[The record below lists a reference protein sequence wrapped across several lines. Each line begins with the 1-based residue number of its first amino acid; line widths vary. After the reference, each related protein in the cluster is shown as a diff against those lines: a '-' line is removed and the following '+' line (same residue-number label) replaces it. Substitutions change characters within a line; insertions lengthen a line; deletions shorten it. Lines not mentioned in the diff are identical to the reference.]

1 MAQLLLKGHPIGT
14 IDGVL
19 LDKDGTL
26 SHSEPHLLDLAERRI
41 SAALTLWSET
51 RGTPDP
57 KLHATLS
64 RAFGVEPGGALHP
77 GGTLA
82 VAARQDNLASTATV
96 FCLFGCSWP
105 EGLSMA
111 ERCFNHVDQ
120 QAEASGSPSPLLPQA
135 DTLLRRGFDHG
146 LQLAMISNDTRQGI
160 ERFLEH
166 HGLSQLFR
174 GFWSAEDQPRKPD
187 PQAVHCLCDRLK
199 LAPERCA
206 LIGDAE
212 TDLTM
217 AREAGIGCVIG
228 YRGGWTL
235 PPELPSAHHQLDC
248 WDELTLEA
256 TP

>member
-1 MAQLLLKGHPIGT
+1 MAQLLLRETPIGT

-19 LDKDGTL
+19 FDKDGTL

-41 SAALTLWSET
+41 NTALTLWSET
-51 RGTPDP
+51 RGTPEP
-57 KLHATLS
+57 NLRATLS
-64 RAFGVEPGGALHP
+64 RAFGLEEGAALHP

-111 ERCFNHVDQ
+111 ERCFNTVDRQ
-120 QAEASGSPSPLLPQA
+120 VETSGQPSPLLA
-135 DTLLRRGFDHG
+135 HAETLLRRGHDHG

-166 HGLSQLFR
+166 HGLSKLFDCC
-174 GFWSAEDQPRKPD
+174 WSAEDQPRKPD
-187 PQAVHCLCDRLK
+187 PQAVLRLCDRLK

-212 TDLTM
+212 TDLRM
-217 AREAGIGCVIG
+217 ARDAGIGCVIG
-228 YRGGWTL
+228 YRGGWRL
-235 PPELPSAHHQLDC
+235 PPELPSAQHQLDS
-248 WDELTLEA
+248 WDALNVKA

>member
-1 MAQLLLKGHPIGT
+1 MAQLLLKGDPIGA

-19 LDKDGTL
+19 FDKDGTL

-41 SAALTLWSET
+41 TAALDLWSAT
-51 RGTPDP
+51 RGPVDP
-57 KLHATLS
+57 ELCTTLS
-64 RAFGVEPGGALHP
+64 RAFGLQDGDLRPD
-77 GGTLA
+77 GTLA
-82 VAARQDNLASTATV
+82 VAARQDNLTSTATV

-105 EGLSMA
+105 EGLNLA
-111 ERCFNHVDQ
+111 EQCFSRVDQ
-120 QAEASGSPSPLLPQA
+120 QLDEEKLVSPLLEHAQS
-135 DTLLRRGFDHG
+135 LLRDWHANGI
-146 LQLAMISNDTRQGI
+146 QLAMISNDTREGI
-160 ERFLEH
+160 AQFLEH
-166 HGLSQLFR
+166 HSLSNLFSCC
-174 GFWSAEDQPRKPD
+174 WSAEDQPRKPD
-187 PQAVHCLCDRLK
+187 PQAVHCLCERLQ

-235 PPELPSAHHQLDC
+235 PPVLPSAHHQLDS
-248 WDELTLEA
+248 WAELTVEA

>member
-1 MAQLLLKGHPIGT
+1 MAQLLLRGTPIGT

-19 LDKDGTL
+19 FDKDGTL

-41 SAALTLWSET
+41 NAALNLWSET

-57 KLHATLS
+57 NLRTTLS
-64 RAFGVEPGGALHP
+64 RAFGLERVGALHP

-111 ERCFNHVDQ
+111 EQCFNHVDQ
-120 QAEASGSPSPLLPQA
+120 QAEASGPPSPLLPQA
-135 DTLLRRGFDHG
+135 ETLLRHGHDQG
-146 LQLAMISNDTRQGI
+146 LQLAMISNDTRQRI

-166 HGLSQLFR
+166 HGLSHLF
-174 GFWSAEDQPRKPD
+174 GGCWSAEDQPRKPD
-187 PQAVHCLCDRLK
+187 PLAVHRLCERLK

-212 TDLTM
+212 TDLRM
-217 AREAGIGCVIG
+217 ARDAGIGCVIG
-228 YRGGWTL
+228 YSGGWTL
-235 PPELPSAHHQLDC
+235 PPELPSAQHQLHS
-248 WDELTLEA
+248 WDALTVRA